1 MLSSISS
8 PPFLVSHDYS
18 CQLVLFMLAPTMATL
33 SDEEED
39 YIAVAPR
46 RDPGPAAPIPPPLF
60 LPSRPPLSSPRPPHS
75 NAPLPWPHPSF
86 NLSPYSQRPAP
97 VPPEME
103 IIDKHLDYINI
114 VESVSKWQGVL
125 LLVMLLI
132 GWGISIFQLLLLVE
146 VSSITCHDRSL

>member
-1 MLSSISS
+1 MVSALE
-8 PPFLVSHDYS
+8 FLVYVKKILS
-18 CQLVLFMLAPTMATL
+18 TL
-33 SDEEED
+33 WRGFTR
-39 YIAVAPR
+39 YIV
-46 RDPGPAAPIPPPLF
+46 
-60 LPSRPPLSSPRPPHS
+60 
-75 NAPLPWPHPSF
+75 

-103 IIDKHLDYINI
+103 IIDKPLDYINI

-125 LLVMLLI
+125 LLIMLLI